1 MKIILVNHSEITS
14 PGGVHKNIVEI
25 SKNLS
30 KRGHQV
36 TVLQSNTM
44 NLPNHEFYEGFEI
57 IRIKSWLADA
67 FYGLNPKIY
76 FYLKSQLK
84 ELNPDVVH
92 VHGYHTLFS
101 PEVMYLIKQFD
112 LKIPVVF
119 SPHFGI
125 FSRTSFAG
133 KYFWEPYKNLI
144 GRKIFNYCDFIIA
157 ASEFELNSLITNFN
171 LTRKNIK
178 IIPHGVNFTWSKKS
192 KKTDDKLNL
201 LYVGYLLKIK
211 GVQYILEAVHEL
223 VYKKKMNLLLNI
235 VGDGSYESELRKL
248 ANELDIDEYINWKGF
263 IDFSQPEK
271 LMNFYKE
278 ADILL
283 LLSESENYGIVVSEA
298 LAMGTPV
305 LVTKTTALN
314 EFLNEPGCFGVEF
327 PPNPLEVARLVKE
340 IYKNEV
346 QVGPFSSKV
355 QNWETVSDAYESVY
369 FSLIKGT

>member
-1 MKIILVNHSEITS
+1 MKILLVNHSEVTS

-25 SKNLS
+25 SRNLS

-44 NLPNHEFYEGFEI
+44 NLPFHEFYEGFEI
-57 IRIKSWLADA
+57 IRIKSWIADA
-67 FYGLNPKIY
+67 FYGLNPKVY
-76 FYLKSQLK
+76 FYLKNHLK

-101 PEVMYLIKQFD
+101 PEVMYLIKKLD
-112 LKIPVVF
+112 LEIPVVF

-125 FSRTSFAG
+125 LSRTSFAG

-144 GRKIFNYCDFIIA
+144 GRRIFNYCDYIIT
-157 ASEFELNSLITNFN
+157 ASEFELDSLITNFN
-171 LTRKNIK
+171 LPKKNIE
-178 IIPHGVNFTWSKKS
+178 IIPHGVNFIGPKKS
-192 KKTDDKLNL
+192 EKADDKLNM

-211 GVQYILEAVHEL
+211 GVQYILGAVHEL
-223 VYKKKMNLLLNI
+223 VHKKKVKLLLNI
-235 VGDGSYESELRKL
+235 VGDGIYEPELRKM
-248 ANELDIDEYINWKGF
+248 ANELDIDDYINWAGF
-263 IDFSQPEK
+263 IDFSKPEK
-271 LMNFYKE
+271 LLDFYEE

-305 LVTKTTALN
+305 LVTKTTALS

-327 PPNPLEVARLVKE
+327 PPNPQEVADLVNE
-340 IYKNEV
+340 IYVNEV
-346 QVGPFSSKV
+346 EVGPFSSKV
-355 QNWETVSDAYESVY
+355 QSWETASKAYENVY
-369 FSLIKGT
+369 LSLTKGA